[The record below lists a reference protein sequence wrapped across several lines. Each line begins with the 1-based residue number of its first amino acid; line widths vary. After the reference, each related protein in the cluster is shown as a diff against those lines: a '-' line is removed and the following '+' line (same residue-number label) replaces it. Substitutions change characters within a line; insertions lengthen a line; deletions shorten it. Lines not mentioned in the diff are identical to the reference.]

1 MENNF
6 LPSLRENLN
15 HFIDWL
21 ENINTNINNFKILD
35 APLEDWNDMLEKS
48 SKILGGLHRIYSFAQ
63 LYAFEKFLKGISSQ
77 ISIDNPLTPKDKEKL
92 DDYLCKENNIS
103 FIYNT
108 IRKSL
113 TANSLKCTELLGVIV
128 GKLLREQIEMT
139 QENIIIIN
147 ALHSLTDYDLN
158 NFYKIY
164 KIIFQTE
171 KNRIR
176 LDKLYM
182 EIKKEEIEISIISLV
197 NSQVLFQDFVTIHQ
211 GMRWGD
217 ENIDPLNTIMKDSEK
232 FISINNI
239 SHLLF
244 ELLEETKGE
253 ILFLG

>member
-15 HFIDWL
+15 HFINWL

-92 DDYLCKENNIS
+92 DDYLCKEDNIS

-128 GKLLREQIEMT
+128 GKLLRKQIEMT

-182 EIKKEEIEISIISLV
+182 EIKKEEIEISIISFV
-197 NSQVLFQDFVTIHQ
+197 NSQVLIQDFVTIQQ

-217 ENIDPLNTIMKDSEK
+217 ENIDSLNTIMKDSEK

>member
-15 HFIDWL
+15 HFINWL

-128 GKLLREQIEMT
+128 GKLLRKQIEMT

-197 NSQVLFQDFVTIHQ
+197 NSQVLFQDFVTIQQ

-217 ENIDPLNTIMKDSEK
+217 ENIDSLNTIMKDSEK

>member
-6 LPSLRENLN
+6 LPFLRENLN
-15 HFIDWL
+15 HFINWL

-92 DDYLCKENNIS
+92 DDYLCKEDNIS

-128 GKLLREQIEMT
+128 GKLLRKQIEMT

-182 EIKKEEIEISIISLV
+182 EIKKEEIEISIISFV
-197 NSQVLFQDFVTIHQ
+197 NSQVLFQDFVTIQQ

-217 ENIDPLNTIMKDSEK
+217 ENIDSLNTIMKDSEK

>member
-1 MENNF
+1 MGNNS

-63 LYAFEKFLKGISSQ
+63 LYTFEKFLKGISSQ

-113 TANSLKCTELLGVIV
+113 TANSLKCTELLGIIV
-128 GKLLREQIEMT
+128 GKLLRNQIEMT

-158 NFYKIY
+158 NSYKIY

-197 NSQVLFQDFVTIHQ
+197 N
-211 GMRWGD
+211 
-217 ENIDPLNTIMKDSEK
+217 
-232 FISINNI
+232 
-239 SHLLF
+239 
-244 ELLEETKGE
+244 
-253 ILFLG
+253 

>member
-147 ALHSLTDYDLN
+147 ALHSITDYDLN

-197 NSQVLFQDFVTIHQ
+197 NSQVLFQDFVTIQQ

-217 ENIDPLNTIMKDSEK
+217 ENIDP
-232 FISINNI
+232 
-239 SHLLF
+239 
-244 ELLEETKGE
+244 
-253 ILFLG
+253 

>member
-92 DDYLCKENNIS
+92 DDYLCKEDNIS

-128 GKLLREQIEMT
+128 GKLLRKQIEMT

-182 EIKKEEIEISIISLV
+182 EIKKEEIEISIISFV
-197 NSQVLFQDFVTIHQ
+197 NSQVLFQDFVTIQQ

-217 ENIDPLNTIMKDSEK
+217 ENIDSLNTIMKDSEK

>member
-1 MENNF
+1 MGNNF

-128 GKLLREQIEMT
+128 GKLLRNQIEMT

-171 KNRIR
+171 KN
-176 LDKLYM
+176 
-182 EIKKEEIEISIISLV
+182 
-197 NSQVLFQDFVTIHQ
+197 
-211 GMRWGD
+211 
-217 ENIDPLNTIMKDSEK
+217 
-232 FISINNI
+232 
-239 SHLLF
+239 
-244 ELLEETKGE
+244 
-253 ILFLG
+253 

>member
-1 MENNF
+1 MGNNF

-128 GKLLREQIEMT
+128 GKLLRNQIEMT

-197 NSQVLFQDFVTIHQ
+197 NSQVLFQDFVTIQQ
-211 GMRWGD
+211 GMCWGD

>member
-1 MENNF
+1 MGNNF

-92 DDYLCKENNIS
+92 DDYLCKEDNIS

-128 GKLLREQIEMT
+128 GKLLRKQIEMT

-182 EIKKEEIEISIISLV
+182 EIKKEEIEISIISFV
-197 NSQVLFQDFVTIHQ
+197 NSQVLFQDFVTIQQ

-217 ENIDPLNTIMKDSEK
+217 ENIDSLNTIMKDSEK

>member
-128 GKLLREQIEMT
+128 GKLLRNQIEMT

-171 KNRIR
+171 KNRLR

-197 NSQVLFQDFVTIHQ
+197 NSQVLFQDFVTIQQ

-217 ENIDPLNTIMKDSEK
+217 ENTDSLNTIMKDSEK
-232 FISINNI
+232 FIYINNI
-239 SHLLF
+239 SFLLF
-244 ELLEETKGE
+244 KLLEETKGE
-253 ILFLG
+253 VLFLG

>member
-15 HFIDWL
+15 HFINWL

-35 APLEDWNDMLEKS
+35 ASLEDWNDMLEKS

-92 DDYLCKENNIS
+92 DDYLCKEDNIS

-128 GKLLREQIEMT
+128 GKLLRKQIEMT

-182 EIKKEEIEISIISLV
+182 EIKKEEIEISIISFV
-197 NSQVLFQDFVTIHQ
+197 NSQVLFQDFVTIQQ

-217 ENIDPLNTIMKDSEK
+217 ENIDSLNTIMKDSEK

>member
-1 MENNF
+1 MENKF
-6 LPSLRENLN
+6 LTSLRENLN
-15 HFIDWL
+15 HFINWL

-128 GKLLREQIEMT
+128 GKLLRKQIEMT

-197 NSQVLFQDFVTIHQ
+197 NSQVLFQDFVTIQQ

-217 ENIDPLNTIMKDSEK
+217 ENIDSLNTIMKDSEK

>member
-1 MENNF
+1 MGNNF

-182 EIKKEEIEISIISLV
+182 EIKKEEIEISIISFV
-197 NSQVLFQDFVTIHQ
+197 NSQVLFQDFVTIQQ

-217 ENIDPLNTIMKDSEK
+217 ENIDSLNTIMKDSEK

>member
-1 MENNF
+1 MDDNF
-6 LPSLRENLN
+6 LPSLKHSLTNLVN
-15 HFIDWL
+15 WL
-21 ENINTNINNFKILD
+21 ENTNTNVDNFKILD
-35 APLEDWNDMLEKS
+35 TSLEDWNDILEKS
-48 SKILGGLHRIYSFAQ
+48 SKILGGLHKIYNLAQ
-63 LYAFEKFLKGISSQ
+63 LYAFKKFLKGISSQ
-77 ISIDNPLTPKDKEKL
+77 IRIDNPLTPKDKEKL

-113 TANSLKCTELLGVIV
+113 TANSLKCTELLGIIV

-176 LDKLYM
+176 LDKLYI

-197 NSQVLFQDFVTIHQ
+197 NSQVLFQDFVTVQQ

>member
-15 HFIDWL
+15 HFINWL

-128 GKLLREQIEMT
+128 GKLLRKQIEMT

-197 NSQVLFQDFVTIHQ
+197 NSQVIFQDFVTIQQ

-217 ENIDPLNTIMKDSEK
+217 ENTDSLNTIMKDSEK
-232 FISINNI
+232 FIYINNI
-239 SHLLF
+239 SFLLF
-244 ELLEETKGE
+244 KLLEETKGE
-253 ILFLG
+253 VLFLG

>member
-15 HFIDWL
+15 HFINWL

-92 DDYLCKENNIS
+92 DDYLCKEDNIS

-113 TANSLKCTELLGVIV
+113 TATSLKCTELLGVIV
-128 GKLLREQIEMT
+128 GKLLRKQIEMT

-182 EIKKEEIEISIISLV
+182 EIKKEEIEISIISFV
-197 NSQVLFQDFVTIHQ
+197 NSQVLFQDFVTIQQ

-217 ENIDPLNTIMKDSEK
+217 ENIDSLNTIMKDSEK

>member
-139 QENIIIIN
+139 HENIIIIN

-176 LDKLYM
+176 LDKLYI

>member
-15 HFIDWL
+15 HFINWL

-35 APLEDWNDMLEKS
+35 VPLEDWNDMLEKS

-92 DDYLCKENNIS
+92 DDYLCKEDNIS

-128 GKLLREQIEMT
+128 GKLLRKQIEMT

-182 EIKKEEIEISIISLV
+182 EIKKEEIEISIISFV
-197 NSQVLFQDFVTIHQ
+197 NSQVLFQDFVTIQQ

-217 ENIDPLNTIMKDSEK
+217 ENIDSLNTIMKDSEK

>member
-1 MENNF
+1 MGNNF

-21 ENINTNINNFKILD
+21 ENINTNINNFKLLD

-77 ISIDNPLTPKDKEKL
+77 ISIDNPLTPKAKEKL

-113 TANSLKCTELLGVIV
+113 TANSLKCTELLGIIV
-128 GKLLREQIEMT
+128 GKLLRKQITMT
-139 QENIIIIN
+139 QENITLIN
-147 ALHSLTDYDLN
+147 ALHILTDYDLD
-158 NFYKIY
+158 NFYKLYTVIS
-164 KIIFQTE
+164 E
-171 KNRIR
+171 KNLREIR
-176 LDKLYM
+176 LDKLYNL
-182 EIKKEEIEISIISLV
+182 ISKNKIDISIRKFV
-197 NSQVLFQDFVTIHQ
+197 NWQLIFQDTITVHQ
-211 GMRWGD
+211 GLRFGGD
-217 ENIDPLNTIMKDSEK
+217 EDNPANTIMNDDEK
-232 FISINNI
+232 FIILNSISDI
-239 SHLLF
+239 FF
-244 ELLEETKGE
+244 ELLEETKSE

>member
-1 MENNF
+1 M
-6 LPSLRENLN
+6 
-15 HFIDWL
+15 
-21 ENINTNINNFKILD
+21 
-35 APLEDWNDMLEKS
+35 
-48 SKILGGLHRIYSFAQ
+48 
-63 LYAFEKFLKGISSQ
+63 KGISSQ

-128 GKLLREQIEMT
+128 GKLLRNQIEMT

-197 NSQVLFQDFVTIHQ
+197 NSQVLFQDFVTIQQ

>member
-15 HFIDWL
+15 HFINWL

-92 DDYLCKENNIS
+92 DDYLCKEDNIS

-128 GKLLREQIEMT
+128 GKLLRKQIEMT

-176 LDKLYM
+176 LDKLYI